1 MNDIAHTLYTVVQYV
16 LGFGPTVLLPLVL
29 FFLALFFKVKPAKA
43 LRSSLIVGIGF
54 VGIYAIF
61 DILTRN
67 VGPAAQ
73 AMVERTGISLP
84 VVDLGWPPLA
94 AITWGSPIAP
104 FVIPLTM
111 LINVAMLAL
120 NKTRTVDVAMLA
132 LNKTRTVDV
141 AMLALNKTRTVD
153 VDMWNYWHFALAG
166 TLVYY
171 STGSFVLGLSAAAIA
186 AIVVLKL
193 ADWSAPL
200 VAKYFGLEGISLP
213 TLSSVVFFPIGLLFD
228 KIIDKIPG
236 VNRIHI
242 DPENVQKKM
251 GIFGEPM
258 MVGTILGVL
267 LGIIAGYDFKHILL
281 LGISI
286 GGVMFILPRMVRIL
300 MEGLLP
306 LSEAIKKYLNAKYPG
321 RDDLFIGLD
330 IAVAV
335 GNPAII
341 STALILT
348 PISVFIAFLLP
359 GNKVLPL
366 GDLANLAVMAS
377 MIVLACRGNIFR
389 AVITA
394 IPVIVADL
402 WIATKIAPFIT
413 GMAKDVNFKM
423 AEGSSGQ
430 VSSFLDG
437 GNPFRFWL
445 LEIFNGNIVAIGLI
459 PVLALIIYGVFR
471 LTKGTVYA

>member
-61 DILTRN
+61 DILTSN

-111 LINVAMLAL
+111 LINVG
-120 NKTRTVDVAMLA
+120 
-132 LNKTRTVDV
+132 
-141 AMLALNKTRTVD
+141 MLALNKTRTVD

-171 STGSFVLGLSAAAIA
+171 STGSFVLGLSAAAVA

-213 TLSSVVFFPIGLLFD
+213 TLSAVVFFPIGLLFD

-236 VNRIHI
+236 LNRIHI
-242 DPENVQKKM
+242 DPENVQKKL

-321 RDDLFIGLD
+321 RDDLYIGLD

-394 IPVIVADL
+394 IPVIIADL

-423 AEGSSGQ
+423 PEGSSGQ

-445 LEIFNGNIVAIGLI
+445 LEIFNGNIIAIGLV
-459 PVLALIIYGVFR
+459 PVVALIIYGIFR

>member
-61 DILTRN
+61 DILTSN

-120 NKTRTVDVAMLA
+120 NKTRTVDV
-132 LNKTRTVDV
+132 
-141 AMLALNKTRTVD
+141 
-153 VDMWNYWHFALAG
+153 DMWNYWHFALAG

-171 STGSFVLGLSAAAIA
+171 STGRFVLGLSAAAIA

>member
-61 DILTRN
+61 DILTSN

-111 LINVAMLAL
+111 LIN
-120 NKTRTVDVAMLA
+120 
-132 LNKTRTVDV
+132 V

-242 DPENVQKKM
+242 DSENVQKKM

-445 LEIFNGNIVAIGLI
+445 LEIFNGNIIAIGLI

>member
-61 DILTRN
+61 DILTSN

-111 LINVAMLAL
+111 LIN
-120 NKTRTVDVAMLA
+120 
-132 LNKTRTVDV
+132 V

-430 VSSFLDG
+430 VSSLLDG

-445 LEIFNGNIVAIGLI
+445 LEIFNGNIIAIGLI
-459 PVLALIIYGVFR
+459 PVLALVIYGVFR

>member
-61 DILTRN
+61 DILTSN

-111 LINVAMLAL
+111 LIN
-120 NKTRTVDVAMLA
+120 
-132 LNKTRTVDV
+132 V

-200 VAKYFGLEGISLP
+200 VAKYFGLESISLP

-445 LEIFNGNIVAIGLI
+445 LEIFNGNIIAIGLI

>member
-61 DILTRN
+61 DILTSN

-73 AMVERTGISLP
+73 AMVERTGNSLP
-84 VVDLGWPPLA
+84 EDELGWPPLA

-111 LINVAMLAL
+111 LIN
-120 NKTRTVDVAMLA
+120 
-132 LNKTRTVDV
+132 V

-186 AIVVLKL
+186 AIVVLKV

-236 VNRIHI
+236 LNRIHI
-242 DPENVQKKM
+242 DPESVQKRL

-258 MVGTILGVL
+258 MAVTILGIL

-321 RDDLFIGLD
+321 RDDLIIGLD
-330 IAVAV
+330 NAVAV

-394 IPVIVADL
+394 IPVIIADL

-437 GNPFRFWL
+437 GNPFRYWL
-445 LEIFNGNIVAIGLI
+445 LEIFNGNMIAIGLV
-459 PVLALIIYGVFR
+459 PVIALIIYAIFR

>member
-61 DILTRN
+61 DILTSN

-111 LINVAMLAL
+111 LIN
-120 NKTRTVDVAMLA
+120 
-132 LNKTRTVDV
+132 V

-394 IPVIVADL
+394 IPVIIADL

-437 GNPFRFWL
+437 GNPFRFWP
-445 LEIFNGNIVAIGLI
+445 LEIFNGNIIAIGLI
-459 PVLALIIYGVFR
+459 PVLALVIYGVFR

>member
-61 DILTRN
+61 DILTSN

-111 LINVAMLAL
+111 LIN
-120 NKTRTVDVAMLA
+120 
-132 LNKTRTVDV
+132 V

-459 PVLALIIYGVFR
+459 PVLVLIIYGVFR

>member
-61 DILTRN
+61 DILTSN

-111 LINVAMLAL
+111 LIN
-120 NKTRTVDVAMLA
+120 
-132 LNKTRTVDV
+132 V

-242 DPENVQKKM
+242 DPEKVQKKM

-445 LEIFNGNIVAIGLI
+445 LEIFNGNIIAIGLI

>member
-61 DILTRN
+61 DILTSN

-111 LINVAMLAL
+111 LIN
-120 NKTRTVDVAMLA
+120 
-132 LNKTRTVDV
+132 V

-445 LEIFNGNIVAIGLI
+445 LEIFNGNIIAIGLI
-459 PVLALIIYGVFR
+459 PVLALVIYGVFR

>member
-1 MNDIAHTLYTVVQYV
+1 M
-16 LGFGPTVLLPLVL
+16 GFGPTVLLPLVL

-61 DILTRN
+61 DILTSN

-111 LINVAMLAL
+111 LIN
-120 NKTRTVDVAMLA
+120 
-132 LNKTRTVDV
+132 V

>member
-1 MNDIAHTLYTVVQYV
+1 MNDIAHTLYTVVQYI

-61 DILTRN
+61 DILTSN

-120 NKTRTVDVAMLA
+120 NKTRTVDV
-132 LNKTRTVDV
+132 
-141 AMLALNKTRTVD
+141 
-153 VDMWNYWHFALAG
+153 DMWNYWHFALAG

-171 STGSFVLGLSAAAIA
+171 STGSFVLGLFAAAIA

>member
-61 DILTRN
+61 DILTSN

-111 LINVAMLAL
+111 LIN
-120 NKTRTVDVAMLA
+120 
-132 LNKTRTVDV
+132 V

-200 VAKYFGLEGISLP
+200 VAKYFGLKGISLP

-445 LEIFNGNIVAIGLI
+445 LEIFNGNIIAIGLI

>member
-61 DILTRN
+61 DILTSN

-120 NKTRTVDVAMLA
+120 NKTRTVDV
-132 LNKTRTVDV
+132 
-141 AMLALNKTRTVD
+141 
-153 VDMWNYWHFALAG
+153 DMWNYWHFALAG

-171 STGSFVLGLSAAAIA
+171 STGSFILGLSAAAIA

-445 LEIFNGNIVAIGLI
+445 LEIFNGNIIAIGLI

>member
-1 MNDIAHTLYTVVQYV
+1 MNDIAHSLYTVVQYV

-61 DILTRN
+61 DILTSN

-111 LINVAMLAL
+111 LIN
-120 NKTRTVDVAMLA
+120 
-132 LNKTRTVDV
+132 V

-236 VNRIHI
+236 LNRIHI
-242 DPENVQKKM
+242 DPEGVQKKL

-258 MVGTILGVL
+258 MVGTILGIL

-394 IPVIVADL
+394 IPVIIADL

-437 GNPFRFWL
+437 GNPFRYWL
-445 LEIFNGNIVAIGLI
+445 LEIFNGNIIAIGLV
-459 PVLALIIYGVFR
+459 PVIALIIYAIFR

>member
-61 DILTRN
+61 DILTSN

-111 LINVAMLAL
+111 LIN
-120 NKTRTVDVAMLA
+120 
-132 LNKTRTVDV
+132 V

-445 LEIFNGNIVAIGLI
+445 LEIFNGNIIAIGLV

>member
-61 DILTRN
+61 DILTSN

-111 LINVAMLAL
+111 LFN
-120 NKTRTVDVAMLA
+120 
-132 LNKTRTVDV
+132 V

-186 AIVVLKL
+186 AIVVLKV

-236 VNRIHI
+236 LNRIHI
-242 DPENVQKKM
+242 DPESVQKRL

-258 MVGTILGVL
+258 MVGTILGIL

-394 IPVIVADL
+394 IPVIIADL

-437 GNPFRFWL
+437 GNPFRYWL
-445 LEIFNGNIVAIGLI
+445 LEIFNGNMIAIGLV
-459 PVLALIIYGVFR
+459 PVIALIIYAIFR

>member
-61 DILTRN
+61 DILTSN

-111 LINVAMLAL
+111 LIN
-120 NKTRTVDVAMLA
+120 
-132 LNKTRTVDV
+132 V

-236 VNRIHI
+236 VSRIHI

-402 WIATKIAPFIT
+402 WIATNIAPFIT

-445 LEIFNGNIVAIGLI
+445 LEIFNGNIIAIGLI

>member
-61 DILTRN
+61 DILTSN

-111 LINVAMLAL
+111 LIN
-120 NKTRTVDVAMLA
+120 
-132 LNKTRTVDV
+132 V

-321 RDDLFIGLD
+321 RDDLFIGLY

-445 LEIFNGNIVAIGLI
+445 LEIFNGNIIAIGLI

>member
-61 DILTRN
+61 DILTSN

-120 NKTRTVDVAMLA
+120 NKTRTVDV
-132 LNKTRTVDV
+132 
-141 AMLALNKTRTVD
+141 
-153 VDMWNYWHFALAG
+153 DMWNYWHFALAG

-171 STGSFVLGLSAAAIA
+171 STGSFVLGLSTAAIA

-445 LEIFNGNIVAIGLI
+445 LEIFNGNIIAIGLI

>member
-61 DILTRN
+61 DILTSN

-111 LINVAMLAL
+111 LIN
-120 NKTRTVDVAMLA
+120 
-132 LNKTRTVDV
+132 V

-321 RDDLFIGLD
+321 RVDLFIGLD

-445 LEIFNGNIVAIGLI
+445 LEIFNGNIIAIGLI

>member
-61 DILTRN
+61 DILTSN

-111 LINVAMLAL
+111 LIN
-120 NKTRTVDVAMLA
+120 
-132 LNKTRTVDV
+132 V

-228 KIIDKIPG
+228 KIIDRIPG

>member
-61 DILTRN
+61 DILTSN

-111 LINVAMLAL
+111 LIN
-120 NKTRTVDVAMLA
+120 
-132 LNKTRTVDV
+132 V

-321 RDDLFIGLD
+321 RNDLFIGLD

-445 LEIFNGNIVAIGLI
+445 LEIFNGNIIAIGLI

>member
-61 DILTRN
+61 DILTSN

-84 VVDLGWPPLA
+84 VVDLGWPLLA

-111 LINVAMLAL
+111 LIN
-120 NKTRTVDVAMLA
+120 
-132 LNKTRTVDV
+132 V

-445 LEIFNGNIVAIGLI
+445 LEIFNGNIIAIGLI

>member
-61 DILTRN
+61 DILTSN

-111 LINVAMLAL
+111 LIN
-120 NKTRTVDVAMLA
+120 
-132 LNKTRTVDV
+132 V

-300 MEGLLP
+300 MESLLP

-445 LEIFNGNIVAIGLI
+445 LEIFNGNIIAIGLI
-459 PVLALIIYGVFR
+459 PVLALVIYGVFR

>member
-61 DILTRN
+61 DILTSN

-120 NKTRTVDVAMLA
+120 NKTRTVDV
-132 LNKTRTVDV
+132 
-141 AMLALNKTRTVD
+141 
-153 VDMWNYWHFALAG
+153 DMWNYWHFALAG
-166 TLVYY
+166 ALVYY

-330 IAVAV
+330 IALAV

-445 LEIFNGNIVAIGLI
+445 LEIFNGNIIAIGLI

>member
-61 DILTRN
+61 DILTSN

-111 LINVAMLAL
+111 LIN
-120 NKTRTVDVAMLA
+120 
-132 LNKTRTVDV
+132 V

-402 WIATKIAPFIT
+402 WIATKITPFIT

-445 LEIFNGNIVAIGLI
+445 LEIFNGNIIAIGLI
-459 PVLALIIYGVFR
+459 PVLALVIYGVFR

>member
-1 MNDIAHTLYTVVQYV
+1 MNDIAHTLYSVVQYV

-61 DILTRN
+61 DILTSN

-111 LINVAMLAL
+111 LIN
-120 NKTRTVDVAMLA
+120 
-132 LNKTRTVDV
+132 V

-445 LEIFNGNIVAIGLI
+445 LEIFNGNIIAIGLI

>member
-1 MNDIAHTLYTVVQYV
+1 MSETRSDMNDLAHTLYTVVQYV

-61 DILTRN
+61 DILTSN

-120 NKTRTVDVAMLA
+120 NKTRTVDV
-132 LNKTRTVDV
+132 
-141 AMLALNKTRTVD
+141 
-153 VDMWNYWHFALAG
+153 DMWNYWHFALAG

-171 STGSFVLGLSAAAIA
+171 STGSFVLGLTAAAVA
-186 AIVVLKL
+186 AIIVLKL

-236 VNRIHI
+236 LNRIHI
-242 DPENVQKKM
+242 DPESVQKKL

-348 PISVFIAFLLP
+348 PISVFIAFLPP

-437 GNPFRFWL
+437 GNPFRYWL
-445 LEIFNGNIVAIGLI
+445 LEIFNGNVIALGLI
-459 PVLALIIYGVFR
+459 PVVALVIYGVFR

>member
-61 DILTRN
+61 DILTSN

-120 NKTRTVDVAMLA
+120 NKTRTVDV
-132 LNKTRTVDV
+132 
-141 AMLALNKTRTVD
+141 
-153 VDMWNYWHFALAG
+153 DMWNYWHFALAG

-171 STGSFVLGLSAAAIA
+171 STGSFVLGLFAAAIA

-341 STALILT
+341 STVLILT

>member
-29 FFLALFFKVKPAKA
+29 FFLALFFKVKPAKE

-61 DILTRN
+61 DILTSN

-120 NKTRTVDVAMLA
+120 NKI
-132 LNKTRTVDV
+132 
-141 AMLALNKTRTVD
+141 RTVD

-445 LEIFNGNIVAIGLI
+445 LEIFNGNIIAIGLI

>member
-61 DILTRN
+61 DILTSN

-111 LINVAMLAL
+111 LIN
-120 NKTRTVDVAMLA
+120 
-132 LNKTRTVDV
+132 V

-459 PVLALIIYGVFR
+459 PVLALVIYGVFR